1 MKLNEKN
8 TLIYIIIA
16 AIILASSVLVLRQ
29 LFHNGLIAGQMPY
42 YNMNSAKM
50 IIGGELAIKDSGYLF
65 SPYHIFLAFAGKYM
79 NMELASKM
87 ISLILGI
94 LSVIIF
100 YFILKESNVKL
111 DERFCMVI
119 VLVFSPAFIYL
130 SSFPNKLSIPVFL
143 TLLGTYLLS
152 KKNILLSI
160 ICFFSF
166 AFAITFGIFNS
177 VLVISI
183 VIAYITDEAIKL
195 KKLKSKKIPS
205 SLSKAAVFLLLFFI
219 ISLTCFSLYLKP
231 KTSLLQKEIIFTQI
245 ISDLGSLNGLG
256 IFSLILG
263 LVGFS
268 MLWKKRKEL
277 SLLFLPLLITI
288 LFIFYE
294 NNIVVYLSFL
304 ISVFAG
310 KAFFEIIK
318 MEWEIKSVKNLTII
332 LIVCGV
338 LFSTISYINRVSRA
352 TPNEE
357 ITESLDWLKHYS
369 MQDEIVFSH
378 YSRGFWIKYFTDKH
392 VIINQNFEY
401 LPDAE
406 KRFNDSNEI
415 FYSRNLETTKELL
428 REYSINYIWIDNEMK
443 EGLVWQEK
451 DEGLLFLFRNSET
464 FKNIYNN
471 QGVEIWEV
479 KGVN

>member
-8 TLIYIIIA
+8 TLIYIVITTIV
-16 AIILASSVLVLRQ
+16 LSSSVLLLREIFYQ
-29 LFHNGLIAGQMPY
+29 GLIVGEMPY
-42 YNMNSAKM
+42 YHMDSART
-50 IIGGELAIKDSGYLF
+50 IIEQGGLIKDSGYIF
-65 SPYHIFLAFAGKYM
+65 SPYHYFLAFAGKYIGI
-79 NMELASKM
+79 EITSKI

-94 LSVIIF
+94 FSVVIF
-100 YFILKESNVKL
+100 YLLLKDFNVNIE
-111 DERFCMVI
+111 ERALMVSI
-119 VLVFSPAFIYL
+119 LVFSPAFIYL
-130 SSFPNKLSIPVFL
+130 SSFPSNFSIPIFF
-143 TLLGTYLLS
+143 TLFGTYLLL
-152 KKNILLSI
+152 KKNIFLSI
-160 ICFFSF
+160 VCFFSF
-166 AFAITFGIFNS
+166 AFAITFGVFNS

-183 VIAYITDEAIKL
+183 VIAYITNEAIKL

-219 ISLTCFSLYLKP
+219 ISLACFSLYLKP
-231 KTSLLQKEIIFTQI
+231 KTNLLQKEIIIIQV

-268 MLWKKRKEL
+268 MIWKKRKEL
-277 SLLFLPLLITI
+277 PLLFLPFLIII

-294 NNIVVYLSFL
+294 SNIVVYLSFI

-318 MEWEIKSVKNLTII
+318 MKWEIKAVKNLTII
-332 LIVCGV
+332 LIVCGI
-338 LFSTISYINRVSRA
+338 LFSTISYINRISKMN
-352 TPNEE
+352 PNEE
-357 ITESLDWLKHYS
+357 IAESLEWLNHYS
-369 MQDEIVFSH
+369 IQDEIVFSH
-378 YSRGFWIKYFTDKH
+378 YSKGFWINYFANTQVMID
-392 VIINQNFEY
+392 QNFEY

-415 FYSRNLETTKELL
+415 FYSRNLERTRELL
-428 REYSINYIWIDNEMK
+428 KEYKINYIWIDSEMK
-443 EGLVWQEK
+443 EGLVWETP
-451 DEGLLFLFRNSET
+451 DDGLLFLFRNNET